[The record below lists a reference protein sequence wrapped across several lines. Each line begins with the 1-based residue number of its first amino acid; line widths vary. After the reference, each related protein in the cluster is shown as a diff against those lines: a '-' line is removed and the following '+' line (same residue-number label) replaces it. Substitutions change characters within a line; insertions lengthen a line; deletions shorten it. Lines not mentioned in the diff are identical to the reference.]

1 MGRPPSPE
9 HALHQGGLAR
19 RPPSEF
25 SRHHR
30 GQSALRQ
37 ALAAR
42 TDAPEGQVRAELPL
56 FDGESAPAQGGPQPL
71 RRLHQLR
78 GARAHSQPE
87 HARARGI
94 GKGAYPGKGELERRR
109 LTQDLAR
116 CQRLVG
122 SGLLAEEC
130 ESEVELLRPGEAHA
144 LAPRLPRRIQGRPE
158 PLLERLLSAALS
170 RGAEFAEVYVERN
183 TSTAAMLD
191 EGSIKSAQSG
201 SVTGVG
207 VRAIRGAQVGY
218 AYSDDLDEPAL
229 LRTAQTAAL
238 IADGNREP
246 GPVNMSRTA
255 LPTYYQV
262 RTPLA
267 SVDVA
272 RKIELLEK
280 ADGAARAYDKR
291 VKQVMGGYADQTREI
306 LVANTLGHLAED
318 RQDLCRLSVQ
328 CVAFGKKG
336 ERRTGFYGG
345 GGRVDFRFFEDFSP
359 QQVGREAA
367 RQAVATLG
375 AVPAPAGPQ
384 TVVLAPGWSGILLH
398 EAVGHGLEAD
408 FIRKGTSLFA
418 GKLGD
423 KVGSE
428 LVTVID
434 DGTVA
439 GGRGSLNV
447 DDEGN
452 PGERKVLIEKGVLK
466 GYLYDHL
473 NAKLT
478 GQRSTGSGRRQSFR
492 HAPMPR
498 MTNTYLAP
506 GDQTPEE
513 ILRGVRK
520 GLYCRQFGG
529 GQVDISNGN
538 FVFEISEAYL
548 IEEGEITRPVK
559 GAMLIG
565 VGPDALK
572 NVSAVGSDAS
582 LDPGMGTCG
591 KDGQSVPVGVGLP
604 TVRIDNVTV
613 GGTGA

>member
-1 MGRPPSPE
+1 MAK
-9 HALHQGGLAR
+9 ALKAKK
-19 RPPSEF
+19 
-25 SRHHR
+25 
-30 GQSALRQ
+30 AIQ
-37 ALAAR
+37 AP
-42 TDAPEGQVRAELPL
+42 APLLPL
-56 FDGESAPAQGGPQPL
+56 S
-71 RRLHQLR
+71 
-78 GARAHSQPE
+78 
-87 HARARGI
+87 
-94 GKGAYPGKGELERRR
+94 
-109 LTQDLAR
+109 
-116 CQRLVG
+116 LV
-122 SGLLAEEC
+122 EK
-130 ESEVELLRPGEAHA
+130 
-144 LAPRLPRRIQGRPE
+144 
-158 PLLERLLSAALS
+158 LLSAAMA
-170 RGAEFAEVYVERN
+170 RGAGFAEVYVEKA
-183 TSTAAMLD
+183 TSTAVSLD
-191 EGSIKSAQSG
+191 EGKIKSAQVG

-218 AYSDDLDEPAL
+218 AYSDDLDDDAL

-238 IADGNREP
+238 IADGTREP
-246 GPVNMSRTA
+246 GPVRMARRP
-255 LPTYYQV
+255 LPTHYQV
-262 RTPLA
+262 KQPLE

-272 RKIELLEK
+272 RKISLVMA
-280 ADGAARAYDKR
+280 ADAAARAYDKR
-291 VKQVMGGYADQTREI
+291 IKQVMGGYADQTKEI
-306 LVANTLGHLAED
+306 LVANTLGHFAED
-318 RQDLCRLSVQ
+318 RQDLCRLGVQ
-328 CVAFGKKG
+328 CVAFGKKN

-345 GGRVDFRFFEDFSP
+345 GGRVDFRFFDDFSP
-359 QQVGREAA
+359 AHVGREAA

-375 AVPAPAGPQ
+375 AVAAPSGPQ

-418 GKLGD
+418 GKLGE
-423 KVGSE
+423 KVASD

-473 NAKLT
+473 NAELT
-478 GQRSTGSGRRQSFR
+478 GQKSTGSGRRQSFR
-492 HAPMPR
+492 HAPLPR

-506 GDQTPEE
+506 GDSTPEE
-513 ILRGVRK
+513 IVGGVRR

-538 FVFEISEAYL
+538 FVFEIAEAYL
-548 IEEGEITRPVK
+548 IEDGEITRPVK

-565 VGPDALK
+565 VGPEALK
-572 NVSAVGSDAS
+572 NITQVGCDAAH
-582 LDPGMGTCG
+582 DPGLGTCG